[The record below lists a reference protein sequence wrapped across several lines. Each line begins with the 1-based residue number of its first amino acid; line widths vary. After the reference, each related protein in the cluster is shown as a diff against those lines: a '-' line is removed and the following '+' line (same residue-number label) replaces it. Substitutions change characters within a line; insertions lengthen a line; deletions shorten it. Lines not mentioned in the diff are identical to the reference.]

1 VEVVE
6 NPKKGGRATA
16 PSIIKKIQEV
26 HGREEAPHDGGPI
39 LPEDIQMEPFN
50 LKALTILS

>member
-6 NPKKGGRATA
+6 NPEKGGRATA